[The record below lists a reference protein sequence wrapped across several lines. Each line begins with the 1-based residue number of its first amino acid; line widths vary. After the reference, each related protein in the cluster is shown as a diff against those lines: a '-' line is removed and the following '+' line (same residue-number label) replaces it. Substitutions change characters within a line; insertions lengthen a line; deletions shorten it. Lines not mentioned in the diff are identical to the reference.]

1 MARSEDAIDRAV
13 RAQILRTQSQKGK
26 RDIEKVYLQAANNV
40 SNYIYVENQ
49 YFRFV
54 PIAEKIKS
62 AVAAQIKQGRSPD
75 NPIYLFVI
83 TNSNDE
89 GIGPGTVNTYR
100 TLEALGCA
108 DQIPGVATLERE
120 DARQADLKKRA
131 SQADFEASQLE
142 WAVQQAGGRFPESVV
157 NPTRER
163 AKAARAQAAELKQQ
177 MKQKPGPIIPT
188 PIPGLKM
195 HICTLV
201 APDSPPRAWDYV
213 YIHAK
218 LMLVDDVFTTQGSA
232 NLNTRSMEG
241 DSELNICHENA
252 DVTKPL
258 RKRLWR
264 MHTKARQ
271 LGSAVKPELNGWQD
285 DAGQA
290 FLAWG
295 RILDINRKIES
306 VGQDSPF
313 ASVVKFMR
321 MSEDRQDSD

>member
-1 MARSEDAIDRAV
+1 M
-13 RAQILRTQSQKGK
+13 
-26 RDIEKVYLQAANNV
+26 YLQAANNV

>member
-1 MARSEDAIDRAV
+1 M
-13 RAQILRTQSQKGK
+13 
-26 RDIEKVYLQAANNV
+26 
-40 SNYIYVENQ
+40 
-49 YFRFV
+49 

-89 GIGPGTVNTYR
+89 GIGPGTANTYR

-157 NPTRER
+157 NPSRER

-195 HICTLV
+195 HICTRV

-213 YIHAK
+213 YIHAE

-264 MHTKARQ
+264 MHTKASGNTPTGIEADATNDDVGTAFKAWSEIIDRNAKIQ
-271 LGSAVKPELNGWQD
+271 NLGDRSPV
-285 DAGQA
+285 
-290 FLAWG
+290 AWVIKFT
-295 RILDINRKIES
+295 RI
-306 VGQDSPF
+306 SP
-313 ASVVKFMR
+313 
-321 MSEDRQDSD
+321 DRQDSD